1 MESMYTRISSAE
13 RVRIEEMI
21 NEGASLVEI
30 AEALGKS
37 PTSISR
43 EVKRNR
49 VDLCRVSLS
58 RFLRNP
64 CAKRESCTKKR
75 LCAAK
80 GCNKL
85 CSKCSTAFCHTRCGE
100 FEAWVCK
107 RTGRWP
113 YVCNRC
119 RQLSSCPEQ
128 RYSYD
133 GVRANRIAKSRASLA
148 RKGLSF
154 DAKGIECIDALV
166 SPLLK
171 KGQSPYHIWNNHR
184 DELGMSLTTFYAY
197 INAGLFE
204 AGRMD
209 LSRAVNFKTRKK
221 RRKACPA
228 SLFEGRTYD
237 DYLSMMEAAHEC
249 F

>member
-1 MESMYTRISSAE
+1 MESNYTRIGSAE
-13 RVRIEEMI
+13 RSRIEEMI
-21 NEGASLVEI
+21 NEGASLAEI

-43 EVKRNR
+43 EVRRNR
-49 VDLCRVSLS
+49 VDLRRVSPS
-58 RFLRNP
+58 RFMRNP

-80 GCNKL
+80 GCSRL
-85 CSKCSTAFCHTRCGE
+85 CSKCSMTFCHTRCDE
-100 FEAWVCK
+100 FEAWACG

-133 GVRANRIAKSRASLA
+133 GARADRVARSRASLS
-148 RKGLSF
+148 RKGISL
-154 DAKGIECIDALV
+154 DAREIERVDALV

-171 KGQSPYHIWNNHR
+171 KGQSPYHIWSNHR
-184 DELGMSLTTFYAY
+184 DELGMSLTTLYAY
-197 INAGLFE
+197 VNAGLFE
-204 AGRMD
+204 AGRMH

-221 RRKACPA
+221 RGKAAPPA
-228 SLFEGRTYD
+228 LFEGRTWN
-237 DYLSMMEAAHEC
+237 DYLSMMEATRERL
-249 F
+249 